1 MAQGLPDSQP
11 LIRLSFDFYEAFL
24 CTIIQCL
31 SPHSSIFIPSTTIN
45 FNQLHLL
52 STWFRMVFISL
63 IPFIKAYDIWS
74 SKNPA
79 VSTWDLDQ
87 GICSDTLA
95 LVFHLHLSFLLC
107 FGLETDGWPRC
118 NKNKKSTNV
127 QTSPWLA
134 LRQSSGQ
141 GLEFGPYYGRLTPLF
156 HGMVDSDMNPATL
169 FM

>member
-1 MAQGLPDSQP
+1 MAQGLPDSKP

-118 NKNKKSTNV
+118 NLKQKSTDVSNL
-127 QTSPWLA
+127 TLA
-134 LRQSSGQ
+134 CPSAIFRT
-141 GLEFGPYYGRLTPLF
+141 R
-156 HGMVDSDMNPATL
+156 A
-169 FM
+169 